1 MSEVVG
7 KLWDEVAE
15 VREGLDELRENSRY
29 HRRWVKMQ
37 LEREKKRNLVRLM
50 RTARG
55 VDRHG
60 EVVDWQEGLSRE
72 RIHRMG
78 KDFKKCIVPGF

>member
-1 MSEVVG
+1 
-7 KLWDEVAE
+7 
-15 VREGLDELRENSRY
+15 
-29 HRRWVKMQ
+29 MQ

-72 RIHRMG
+72 KIHRMG